1 MSLKVSTLRSGSEWS
16 CVGYAAATLLAFF
29 SGFSAAASDFY
40 DTGDRVE
47 AIELVD
53 QHGETGTVDRATRVV
68 LLVRDRFASE
78 ILKEA
83 FDEIEAS
90 ALAARNVAYITDL
103 SGTPLMAK
111 NLFVIPGMRLK
122 EYSILLDSEPVKT
135 GRYPSKG
142 GQVTLLF
149 LEDLEIKRIT
159 YATAGSKVA
168 ELLEL
173 DRPGAGSFAE
183 RE

>member
-1 MSLKVSTLRSGSEWS
+1 M
-16 CVGYAAATLLAFF
+16 LLAFF
-29 SGFSAAASDFY
+29 SSFAAAAGDFY
-40 DTGDRVE
+40 DEGDRVE

-53 QHGETGTVDRATRVV
+53 QHGEAGAVDRFTKVV

-78 ILKEA
+78 ILKDA
-83 FDEIEAS
+83 FEETEAS
-90 ALAARNVAYITDL
+90 TLAARNIAYITDL

-111 NLFVIPGMRLK
+111 NLFVVPGMRLK
-122 EYSILLDSEPVKT
+122 QYSILIDSEPVKT

-159 YATAGSKVA
+159 YATVGSKVA

-173 DRPGAGSFAE
+173 DRPGADSFAE

>member
-1 MSLKVSTLRSGSEWS
+1 MPIVDDPFDFGQIASVNAISDI
-16 CVGYAAATLLAFF
+16 YAM
-29 SGFSAAASDFY
+29 G
-40 DTGDRVE
+40 
-47 AIELVD
+47 
-53 QHGETGTVDRATRVV
+53 
-68 LLVRDRFASE
+68 
-78 ILKEA
+78 
-83 FDEIEAS
+83 
-90 ALAARNVAYITDL
+90 
-103 SGTPLMAK
+103 GTPLMAK